1 MNCNSDCSVQPI
13 YYRLKRY
20 ISFGIITLI
29 SLILPFI
36 TIEGKHFFLLSFD
49 KKQLHLLFTTFDMQE
64 LYLMPFVIM
73 LFFLGIFF
81 ITTLG
86 GRVWCGWSCPQT
98 IFRVLFRDLIQT
110 KLLGIRKNI
119 HNKQKEPENQFFK
132 RFFAILIWGCLA
144 LLAASN
150 FLWYFIPPEDFFV
163 YLKSPLDNSVM
174 YGFLICITVF
184 LVYDIVA
191 LKENFCVYI
200 CPYARIQSA
209 LFDENT
215 IQTIYDEKRGG
226 QIFDAKGIK
235 LSNKPPLATDD
246 CTGCEACVR
255 VCPTHIDI
263 RKGMQLECINCLECA
278 DACTPV
284 MEKLGKPSLITW
296 TSSNAVEKGTK
307 TEYFRFRT
315 IAYIVALSLALVGLF
330 AMGTQKEYMLLNINR
345 TSQLYKMGD
354 DGKTVENVYTF
365 LFQNTDSK
373 DHLYYFDVSNS
384 DIKIDKPSEP
394 FLLSAGEKVKKVV
407 ILVSVP
413 KELKVEG
420 EDLPIY
426 IKAFATDAKEKIV
439 VERHTIF
446 IYPKKSDIQPSK

>member
-1 MNCNSDCSVQPI
+1 MNCNSDLSIQPT

-20 ISFGIITLI
+20 LSFGIITLI
-29 SLILPFI
+29 ALILPFI
-36 TIEGKHFFLLSFD
+36 SIEGKHFFLLSFD
-49 KKQLHLLFTTFDMQE
+49 KKQLHLFFTTFDMQE

-73 LFFLGIFF
+73 LFFLSIFF

-98 IFRVLFRDLIQT
+98 IFRVIFRDLIQT

-119 HNKQKEPENQFFK
+119 NNKQKEPEEGQIFK
-132 RFFAILIWGCLA
+132 RIFALLIWACLA

-163 YLKSPLDNSVM
+163 YLKDPFENSVM
-174 YGFLICITVF
+174 YGFLICITLF
-184 LVYDIVA
+184 LIYVVTS

-226 QIFDAKGIK
+226 KIYDAKGLK

-296 TSSNAVEKGTK
+296 TSSNAAEKDIK
-307 TEYFRFRT
+307 TQYIRFRT
-315 IAYIVALSLALVGLF
+315 VAYVIALTLALIGLF
-330 AMGTQKEYMLLNINR
+330 VMGTKKEYMLLNINR
-345 TSQLYKMGD
+345 TSQLYKVAD
-354 DGKTVENVYTF
+354 DGKTIENVYTF

-373 DHLYYFDVSNS
+373 DHLYYFDISNQA
-384 DIKIDKPSEP
+384 IKIDKPSEP
-394 FLLSAGEKVKKVV
+394 FLLKSGEKLKKVV
-407 ILVSVP
+407 ILSSVP
-413 KELKVEG
+413 KELKTEG
-420 EDLPIY
+420 EDMPIS
-426 IKAFATDAKEKIV
+426 IKAYAIDLKEKIV
-439 VERHTIF
+439 VERKSIF
-446 IYPKKSDIQPSK
+446 IYPKKSDVHPQ